1 MAFFEQ
7 LGKRLSDAGQDVAQK
22 TRNLADVTQLNSA
35 NNDKEKQIKRL
46 IFDLGKAYYEN
57 HKNDFT
63 AEGVEIISNINALYR
78 EINENNEKI
87 KQIKGFIKCENCG
100 ADIAPNTAFCTKCG
114 TKANRPEPA
123 APAAPAAAPV
133 EANGQRLCPGCNAP
147 VPEGNRFCTKCGTRL

>member
-35 NNDKEKQIKRL
+35 NNEKEKQIKRL

-63 AEGVEIISNINALYR
+63 AEGAELISNINALYK
-78 EINENNEKI
+78 EIYENNEKI
-87 KQIKGFIKCENCG
+87 KQIKGVVKCEKCG
-100 ADIAPNTAFCTKCG
+100 ADIASGDAFCTVCG
-114 TKANRPEPA
+114 AKANRPEPVV
-123 APAAPAAAPV
+123 AAAQPQPQPQ
-133 EANGQRLCPGCNAP
+133 AQRLCPTCGAA
-147 VPEGNRFCTKCGTRL
+147 VPEGNLFCTKCGTRL